1 MANNLYEI
9 VCKELEKLDEK
20 ARNDKIELRDIEYG
34 DKLEHY
40 KKSHLTNRAME
51 GQDYSEG
58 RRWDYTPS
66 YAGQPRDSMGRYR
79 ASYADHSLADGLRRR
94 AGMERDEMS
103 RREMERMADRLD
115 MGA

>member
-1 MANNLYEI
+1 MANDVYEV
-9 VCKELEKLDEK
+9 VCKELHELDEK
-20 ARNDKIELRDIEYG
+20 ARNGKIELRDIEYA
-34 DKLEHY
+34 DKLEHL
-40 KKSHLTNRAME
+40 KKSILTNRAME
-51 GQDYSEG
+51 GQGYSESRG
-58 RRWDYTPS
+58 SYNAS